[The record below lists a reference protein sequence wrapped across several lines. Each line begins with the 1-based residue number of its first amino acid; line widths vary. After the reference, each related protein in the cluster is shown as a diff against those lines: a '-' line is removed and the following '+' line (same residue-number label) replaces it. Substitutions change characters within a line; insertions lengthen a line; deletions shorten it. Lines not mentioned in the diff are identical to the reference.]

1 MINRIHLIMETKKN
15 EGFRTQWTKA
25 RKYYKIRELKQD
37 GVWTVNDT
45 WSCNVIRELKQDG
58 ARLSEQWSGIET
70 REQKE
75 GWTGIERNNN

>member
-1 MINRIHLIMETKKN
+1 MINRIHLIMETTKN
-15 EGFRTQWTKA
+15 VGFRTQWTKA
-25 RKYYKIRELKQD
+25 HKCYK
-37 GVWTVNDT
+37 
-45 WSCNVIRELKQDG
+45 IRELKQDG